1 MADPLGDRL
10 ESALDSM
17 VPITEWVPNYD
28 SSWLRRDVLAGITVT
43 ASVISEGLM
52 SASPANMPL
61 VAGLYA
67 GLLATAVC
75 VFVGTSRQ
83 VIFGPTSALAILLA
97 ASVGSVATSGTASY
111 AGLAVLS
118 NSY

>member
-17 VPITEWVPNYD
+17 VPITEWLPNYD
-28 SSWLRRDVLAGITVT
+28 SPWPRRDVLAGIMVT
-43 ASVISEGLM
+43 ASVISEGLT
-52 SASPANMPL
+52 SVSPANMPP
-61 VAGLYA
+61 VTGLYA

-83 VIFGPTSALAILLA
+83 VVFGPTSALAILLA
-97 ASVGSVATSGTASY
+97 ASVESFATGGTASY
-111 AGLAVLS
+111 AGLVVLS